1 MVNLNCLPSDFLLAR
16 TSPDQII
23 AEIEEDFGFTSAV
36 RDPFEDILDDLT
48 GQLLSDPFKLTVGDS
63 FGLSVGYSGNNRN
76 ETVFEGWYGN
86 LHADRPHAEP
96 TDSTSAIPK
105 KRKRNANLYPLEF
118 GDHCESNWYRKYLSP
133 EVRDRTYV
141 LSSRDRMGEFRCL
154 FRMPLKKVDEL
165 VAMFLERGWIN
176 KTQKFSND
184 EQIKL
189 KADLLIMGTLN
200 VLGHNNNLFVV
211 PFLRKHSNIDFLV
224 L

>member
-76 ETVFEGWYGN
+76 ETIFEGWYGN

-96 TDSTSAIPK
+96 TDSASAIPK
-105 KRKRNANLYPLEF
+105 KGNGMLTSI
-118 GDHCESNWYRKYLSP
+118 H
-133 EVRDRTYV
+133 
-141 LSSRDRMGEFRCL
+141 
-154 FRMPLKKVDEL
+154 
-165 VAMFLERGWIN
+165 
-176 KTQKFSND
+176 
-184 EQIKL
+184 
-189 KADLLIMGTLN
+189 
-200 VLGHNNNLFVV
+200 
-211 PFLRKHSNIDFLV
+211 
-224 L
+224 